1 MKRIVALTVLLVALT
16 TVWAQGPNESGIYY
30 LDANGKKGAALKT
43 ALSEI
48 IVNPRNVGYDG
59 LWEAY
64 KKTDTRADGYVRDWY
79 SNATNYCH
87 ITDKAGSYQK
97 EGDCYNR
104 EHTVPQSWF
113 GDGDIKSDVVHVV
126 PTDGYVNNRRSNYPF
141 GEVKNATYTSKN
153 DYCKLGSCKTDG
165 YSGTVFEPNDE
176 IKGDIARIF
185 FYMITR
191 YESSCGSWGH
201 DVFTSTYPGLTS
213 WTLNMM
219 MRWSRQDPVDAIEI
233 ARNNA
238 VYEVQGNR
246 NPYVDYPGLE
256 EYTWGT
262 KMDQTFC
269 YDNYEGGSPVEP
281 DYVYS
286 PTFSPDAGSYENSV
300 TVTLSSNT
308 SGASI
313 YYTTDGSDATTSS
326 TLYESPFTLTETTT
340 VKAIAVKNNQISIL
354 STATYTITSSGQ
366 GGEEN
371 PVSGTINLNNAL
383 FGTSY
388 DGAINNVSDPLSGT
402 VNGVTV
408 TYDKAGGNNLY
419 CNNEQIRL
427 YPNNTLTIRVE
438 EGNITAIEFVSP
450 EPKSGLKASVGDMNG
465 DLEWNGNT
473 KSVVFSFDGSKHI
486 KLSGINVTV
495 SGVTGISPLTTQP
508 STLISIYYT
517 LDGRR
522 VQGIPTRKGVYIV
535 NGKKILIK

>member
-64 KKTDTRADGYVRDWY
+64 KKTDTRADGYLRDWY

-191 YESSCGSWGH
+191 YEGSCGSWGH

-371 PVSGTINLNNAL
+371 PVSGKINLNNAL

-427 YPNNTLTIRVE
+427 YPNNTLTIRVK

>member
-48 IVNPRNVGYDG
+48 IVNPRNGGYDG

-191 YESSCGSWGH
+191 YEGSCGSWGH

-238 VYEVQGNR
+238 VYEVQGNH

-340 VKAIAVKNNQISIL
+340 VKAIAVKNNKISIL

>member
-191 YESSCGSWGH
+191 YEGSCGSWGH

>member
-191 YESSCGSWGH
+191 YEGSCGSWGH

-340 VKAIAVKNNQISIL
+340 VKAIAVKNNKISIL

>member
-191 YESSCGSWGH
+191 YEGSCGSWGH

-427 YPNNTLTIRVE
+427 YPNNTLTIRVK

>member
-191 YESSCGSWGH
+191 YEGSCGSWGH

-371 PVSGTINLNNAL
+371 PVSGKINLNNAL

-427 YPNNTLTIRVE
+427 YPNNTLTIRVK

>member
-191 YESSCGSWGH
+191 YEGSCGSWGH

-286 PTFSPDAGSYENSV
+286 PTFSPDAGSYENCV

-340 VKAIAVKNNQISIL
+340 VKAIAVKNNKISIL

>member
-16 TVWAQGPNESGIYY
+16 TLWAQGPNESGIYY

-191 YESSCGSWGH
+191 YEGSCGSWGH

>member
-1 MKRIVALTVLLVALT
+1 MKRIVALTVLFVALT

-191 YESSCGSWGH
+191 YEGSCGSWGH

-371 PVSGTINLNNAL
+371 PVSGKINLNNAL

-427 YPNNTLTIRVE
+427 YPNNTLTIRVK
-438 EGNITAIEFVSP
+438 EGNIIAIEFVSP

>member
-1 MKRIVALTVLLVALT
+1 
-16 TVWAQGPNESGIYY
+16 
-30 LDANGKKGAALKT
+30 
-43 ALSEI
+43 
-48 IVNPRNVGYDG
+48 
-59 LWEAY
+59 
-64 KKTDTRADGYVRDWY
+64 
-79 SNATNYCH
+79 
-87 ITDKAGSYQK
+87 
-97 EGDCYNR
+97 
-104 EHTVPQSWF
+104 
-113 GDGDIKSDVVHVV
+113 
-126 PTDGYVNNRRSNYPF
+126 
-141 GEVKNATYTSKN
+141 
-153 DYCKLGSCKTDG
+153 
-165 YSGTVFEPNDE
+165 
-176 IKGDIARIF
+176 
-185 FYMITR
+185 
-191 YESSCGSWGH
+191 
-201 DVFTSTYPGLTS
+201 
-213 WTLNMM
+213 
-219 MRWSRQDPVDAIEI
+219 
-233 ARNNA
+233 
-238 VYEVQGNR
+238 
-246 NPYVDYPGLE
+246 
-256 EYTWGT
+256 
-262 KMDQTFC
+262 MDQTFC

-340 VKAIAVKNNQISIL
+340 VKAIAVKNNKISIL

>member
-48 IVNPRNVGYDG
+48 IVNPRNGGYDG

-191 YESSCGSWGH
+191 YEGSCGSWGH

-286 PTFSPDAGSYENSV
+286 PTFSPDAGSYENCV

-340 VKAIAVKNNQISIL
+340 VKAIAVKNNKISIL

>member
-48 IVNPRNVGYDG
+48 IVNPRNGGYDG

-340 VKAIAVKNNQISIL
+340 VKAIAVKNNKISIL

>member
-48 IVNPRNVGYDG
+48 IVNPRNGGYDG

-191 YESSCGSWGH
+191 DEGSCGSWGH

-340 VKAIAVKNNQISIL
+340 VKAIAVKNNKISIL

>member
-340 VKAIAVKNNQISIL
+340 VKAIAVKNNKISIL